1 MSSTYAFRW
10 LPTAAAAQLW
20 LAVAHPAAATEISA
34 ATAHGLELVAP
45 KDRWVTRVELRHS
58 GYTRVFD
65 DAGNRHLLGAAYDN
79 VSLGPT
85 VLPALGVFGA
95 GASLGITDASSRLSA
110 ERLEIRAGY
119 GITENLTVGV
129 ILPFGRT
136 RNNINFR
143 VDGGNIGFNPAF
155 DPALPIGPT
164 NFPFAA
170 VGAGASAPLG
180 TAGVQEILSNP
191 AYGLGYTPLRSTT
204 TEGPSDPTGGFLW
217 RFWRDA
223 ANSAT
228 VGSGVRLGIQ
238 GENDPDNLADLP
250 LDDGSTDLIGQ
261 LESVHQLSPRWDLR
275 LQAKRTLQTSD
286 HVSVRV
292 PAAGEL
298 LPAYATREQV
308 KRDLGDFWEYDIEL
322 GRSLANWRIAGTWHR
337 WDKSADDY
345 DSARGTDTRILETNT
360 DIFAD
365 QWRLSLSWSGI
376 AAWQAGKLPL
386 PLIVKFETQQTFA
399 GRNMTDVYD
408 YYLQF
413 TSFF

>member
-20 LAVAHPAAATEISA
+20 LAVAHPAAATEIPA

-58 GYTRVFD
+58 GYTQVFD
-65 DAGNRHLLGAAYDN
+65 DAGNRHLLGEAYDN

-85 VLPALGVFGA
+85 VFPALGVFGA
-95 GASLGITDASSRLSA
+95 GASLGTTDTSSRLSA

-136 RNNINFR
+136 RNSIGFR
-143 VDGGNIGFNPAF
+143 VDGGNIGFNPVF
-155 DPALPIGPT
+155 DPALPIGLT
-164 NFPFAA
+164 NFPFAP

-180 TAGVQEILSNP
+180 TAGVQEILSHP
-191 AYGLGYTPLRSTT
+191 TYGLGYTPLRSTT
-204 TEGPSDPTGGFLW
+204 TEGPGDPTAGVLW

-228 VGSGVRLGIQ
+228 VGSGLRLGIQ

-261 LESVHQLSPRWDLR
+261 LESVHQLSPHWDLR

-286 HVSVRV
+286 HVTVRV
-292 PAAGEL
+292 PAPGEL

-322 GRSLANWRIAGTWHR
+322 GRSFAHWRVAGTWHR
-337 WDKSADDY
+337 WDKSTDDY
-345 DSARGTDTRILETNT
+345 DSARGTATRLLETNT

>member
-1 MSSTYAFRW
+1 MLHTHFIRQLPAAIAALLW
-10 LPTAAAAQLW
+10 LGPTPVVAETELSAAAA
-20 LAVAHPAAATEISA
+20 
-34 ATAHGLELVAP
+34 HGLSLVAP
-45 KDRWVTRVELRHS
+45 KDRWVTRVELRES
-58 GYTRVFD
+58 GYSRVFD
-65 DAGNRHLLGAAYDN
+65 AQGNRHPLGAAFDAVDLGAN
-79 VSLGPT
+79 VF
-85 VLPALGVFGA
+85 PALGVFGA
-95 GASLGITDASSRLSA
+95 GASLGTTDASSRLSA
-110 ERLEIRAGY
+110 ERMEIRAGY
-119 GITENLTVGV
+119 GVTENLTVGV

-136 RNNINFR
+136 RNSIGFR
-143 VDGGNIGFNPAF
+143 VDGGNIGFNPGF

-164 NFPFAA
+164 NFPFAP
-170 VGAGASAPLG
+170 VGAGATEPLD
-180 TAGVQEILSNP
+180 TAGVQEILTNP
-191 AYGLGYTPLRSTT
+191 AFGLGYKPLRSTT
-204 TEGPSDPTGGFLW
+204 TEGPSDPTAGFLW

-228 VGSGVRLGIQ
+228 FGSGVRFGLQ

-261 LESVHQLSPRWDLR
+261 LESVHQLSPHWDLR

-286 HVSVRV
+286 HVTVRV
-292 PAAGEL
+292 PGAGEL

-322 GRSLANWRIAGTWHR
+322 GRSLANWRVAGTWHR

-345 DSARGTDTRILETNT
+345 DSARGTDTRALETGTN
-360 DIFAD
+360 IFAD

-376 AAWQAGKLPL
+376 AAWRDGKLPL

-408 YYLQF
+408 YYVQF